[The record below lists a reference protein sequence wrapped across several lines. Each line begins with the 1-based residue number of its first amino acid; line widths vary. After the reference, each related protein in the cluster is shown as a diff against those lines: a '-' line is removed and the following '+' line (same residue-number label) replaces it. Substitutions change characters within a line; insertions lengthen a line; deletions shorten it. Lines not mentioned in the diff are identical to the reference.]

1 MAEIASIM
9 YTPDGVE
16 RHPENHYARVALT
29 ETNLIADF
37 GIEGDRKGGNP
48 KRNLNIMC
56 EENLSELSA
65 EGFNTTPGQMGE
77 QIIIRG
83 LNLTMLKAGDRVQFG
98 VDGAVIEVI
107 NHRTGCERFEHIQ
120 SKPPSQ
126 AVKRLG
132 VMARVVSGGAIR
144 LGDTVQMAEP
154 TPENA

>member
-1 MAEIASIM
+1 MAEITSIV
-9 YTPDGVE
+9 YTPKGVE
-16 RHPENHYARVALT
+16 RHPEDHYARVPLT
-29 ETNLIADF
+29 EANLIADF

-48 KRNLNIMC
+48 KRNLNVMC

-65 EGFNTTPGQMGE
+65 EGFDTTPGQMGE

-83 LNLTMLKAGDRVQFG
+83 VNLSLLNSGDRIQLG
-98 VDGAVIEVI
+98 NAVIEVI

-120 SKPPSQ
+120 EKPPAQ
-126 AVKRLG
+126 AAKRLG

-144 LGDTVQMAEP
+144 IGDAVAISEP